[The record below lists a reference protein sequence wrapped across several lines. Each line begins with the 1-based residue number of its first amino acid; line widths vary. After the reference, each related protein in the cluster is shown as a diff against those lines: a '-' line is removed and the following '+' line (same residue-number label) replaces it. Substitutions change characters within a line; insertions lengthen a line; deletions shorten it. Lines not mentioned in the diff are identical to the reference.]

1 VSLAGYSIKE
11 KLAMSHQAGTPSAK
25 TWAAPFFTIWTGQAF
40 SLLGS
45 QLVQFAL
52 IWWLTKTTGSA
63 TVLATASLVG
73 LLPQVVLG
81 PFIGA
86 LVDRWNRRVIM
97 ILADSTIALATL
109 GLALLFWNGE
119 VEYWHVYLLMFV
131 RSLAGGFHW
140 PAMQASTS
148 LMVPGEHLARVQGLN
163 QMLQGGMNILAAPLG
178 AVLLDVLAVQG
189 ILMIDIGTATLA
201 ILPLFFIH
209 VPQPP
214 RSEAA
219 RQAGEKSSVWQDFRL
234 GLRYII
240 SWPGLVIVGLMAT
253 LINFLLNPASALTP
267 ILVIEHFNGGAMQ
280 LAGLESTLGIGVV
293 IGGITLGVWGG
304 FRRRILTS
312 LVGLLVMGAGS
323 LLLGFVPP
331 AAYPLAL
338 AAFFILGFSL
348 PIVNGPLLAAVQAV
362 VAPEMQGRV
371 FTLISSVAAAMS
383 PLGLIIAGPVADT
396 FGVQTWY
403 IVGGVVTIAMGVVG
417 YFIPAVMRLEE
428 GRGSIAETGSE
439 TPSQAVEPS
448 VRLADGD

>member
-1 VSLAGYSIKE
+1 MEIQSEARSNK
-11 KLAMSHQAGTPSAK
+11 S
-25 TWAAPFFTIWTGQAF
+25 WAAPFFTIWTGQAF

-52 IWWLTKTTGSA
+52 IWWLTKATGSA

-109 GLALLFWNGE
+109 GLALLFWSGR
-119 VEYWHVYLLMFV
+119 VEFWHVYVLMFI

-140 PAMQASTS
+140 PAMQASTT
-148 LMVPGEHLARVQGLN
+148 LMVPGEHLARIQGLN
-163 QMLQGGMNILAAPLG
+163 QTLQGGMNILSAPLG
-178 AVLLDVLAVQG
+178 AVLLDVLTVQG
-189 ILMIDIGTATLA
+189 ILMIDIGTAMMA
-201 ILPLFFIH
+201 ILPLFFIP

-219 RQAGEKSSVWQDFRL
+219 LQAGEKSSVWQDFRL
-234 GLRYII
+234 GLRYVI
-240 SWPGLVIVGLMAT
+240 SWPGLVIIGGMAA
-253 LINFLLNPASALTP
+253 LINFLLNPAGALTP
-267 ILVIEHFNGGAMQ
+267 ILVTKHFDGGAMQ

-293 IGGITLGVWGG
+293 AGGIVLGVWGG

-312 LVGLLVMGAGS
+312 MLGLLGVGLGS
-323 LLLGFVPP
+323 LLIGFVP
-331 AAYPLAL
+331 ATAYSLAL

-348 PIVNGPLLAAVQAV
+348 PITNGPLLAAVQAV
-362 VAPEMQGRV
+362 VAPDMQGRV
-371 FTLISSVAAAMS
+371 FTLISSASAAMS
-383 PLGLIIAGPVADT
+383 PLGLIIAGPVADR

-403 IVGGVVTIAMGVVG
+403 ILGGIVTIAMGVVG

-428 GRGSIAETGSE
+428 GRGDSTDSTSAVPPLATETVAAIAE
-439 TPSQAVEPS
+439 
-448 VRLADGD
+448 GD